1 MAYKYACFKSIYMVR
16 YNRKPCHDTIYIR
29 NNLSEKTN
37 GLDFKKKKDR
47 QNTNM
52 IDSNQRQQWND
63 GLLSKIHF
71 SNTNVKYFV
80 YSQ

>member
-1 MAYKYACFKSIYMVR
+1 MVR

-52 IDSNQRQQWND
+52 IDSNQRQQ
-63 GLLSKIHF
+63 
-71 SNTNVKYFV
+71 
-80 YSQ
+80 